1 MVMPRETQEDCKKRY
16 ASMITLLITL
26 TPYSSF
32 TRYTDSNFNFC
43 QFQYIEVRNKNT
55 STFMDLFTPHTVICV
70 VQEGPRFPTGM
81 MAINLKYAKEFF
93 IKLEQEAALE
103 QPSSPSQYH

>member
-1 MVMPRETQEDCKKRY
+1 MQEKICLYDHSVNNIK
-16 ASMITLLITL
+16 TLIAAIC
-26 TPYSSF
+26 F
-32 TRYTDSNFNFC
+32 TRFTDSNFNFC

>member
-1 MVMPRETQEDCKKRY
+1 MQEKICFYDNSVNNFKIPMIAASCY
-16 ASMITLLITL
+16 A
-26 TPYSSF
+26 
-32 TRYTDSNFNFC
+32 DSNFNFC
-43 QFQYIEVRNKNT
+43 LLLQYIEVRNKNT

-70 VQEGPRFPTGM
+70 VQDGPRFPTGM

-103 QPSSPSQYH
+103 QPSSPNQYH